1 MITCPC
7 GQTVEET
14 TSSWPPYR
22 VTTSDAMGNILFA
35 ICVHGCV
42 VIDNRPK
49 KEELE
54 CQGNANVI
62 GVNGK
67 SDQEK

>member
-1 MITCPC
+1 MIICPC
-7 GQTVEET
+7 GQTVDEA

-35 ICVHGCV
+35 ICIHGCV
-42 VIDNRPK
+42 VIDKLK

-54 CQGNANVI
+54 CQENANVI
-62 GVNGK
+62 GAKGK